1 MYLTIS
7 HVIIGKFSTS
17 LYVGSRMEYLLIVDP
32 FDSILALSC
41 SFSAVISELMFGE
54 LDQMVRRVEGETEQS
69 TTRRLTTSSLV

>member
-32 FDSILALSC
+32 SILALSC